1 MSRTE
6 IIQSII
12 ENNKRDENKGRN
24 TKSAECL

>member
-24 TKSAECL
+24 TKSAERL

>member
-12 ENNKRDENKGRN
+12 ENNKRDEDKKRN
-24 TKSAECL
+24 FTSAECL